1 MATTRAARK
10 AIRATSRVIAKP
22 SPWSTI
28 KLMKIV
34 SLYLQDRIIRHP
46 RNQYTLVSREDNEST
61 SGLSASESSAPAE
74 SRQRRY
80 SPRRGDPEPAR
91 KGQHHVCRTP
101 TTALKMYLIS
111 IFPNFPWLSQV
122 SQATLH
128 YPQLLPKCQLL
139 SVPYLYT
146 LF

>member
-10 AIRATSRVIAKP
+10 AIRVTSRVIAKP

-34 SLYLQDRIIRHP
+34 SFYLQDRIIGHP

-80 SPRRGDPEPAR
+80 SPHRGIQSRLER
-91 KGQHHVCRTP
+91 VNIMFVEHQ
-101 TTALKMYLIS
+101 
-111 IFPNFPWLSQV
+111 
-122 SQATLH
+122 
-128 YPQLLPKCQLL
+128 QLL
-139 SVPYLYT
+139 
-146 LF
+146 